1 MIRRTGSYFKIN
13 EFYRIGSDLKT
24 HRGAIP
30 FSSSLLLIS
39 RWLPIVPSSSTS
51 KPIPTAT
58 PSTPFNNSPLL
69 PPANPRKVA
78 PRLLDPHITKS
89 PIVSSKKSVSPQ
101 KSPLLYP
108 NSIYIQARSLICPK
122 NYLAPNLT
130 TRKRNKLTAKSK
142 DKLNSPKLQLTG
154 SHSRTR
160 TRKRYNIFQSS
171 STRRATRRLNS
182 IKLIVILWY
191 RPIVRT
197 LEDIFLS

>member
-58 PSTPFNNSPLL
+58 PSTHSNNCPLL
-69 PPANPRKVA
+69 PPANARKAA
-78 PRLLDPHITKS
+78 PLLPDPHITKS

-101 KSPLLYP
+101 KSPLLYQ
-108 NSIYIQARSLICPK
+108 NSIYIQARSPISPK
-122 NYLAPNLT
+122 NCLAQNLT

-142 DKLNSPKLQLTG
+142 DKLNYPTLQLTG
-154 SHSRTR
+154 SPSRTP
-160 TRKRYNIFQSS
+160 TRKRSNNFQSF
-171 STRRATRRLNS
+171 STRKTTRPLNS

-191 RPIVRT
+191 RPIVKT